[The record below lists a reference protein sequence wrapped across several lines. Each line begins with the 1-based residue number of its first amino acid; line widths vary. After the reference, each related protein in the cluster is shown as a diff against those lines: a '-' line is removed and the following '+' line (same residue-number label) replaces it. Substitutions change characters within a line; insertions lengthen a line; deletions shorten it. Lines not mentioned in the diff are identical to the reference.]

1 MSPSPNIP
9 LAEDLTRA
17 IAEGWKN
24 VTGRQPDFHG
34 QWLLVHIPSQ
44 RLLLLQGTELTAAW
58 PVSTSTVGIDNRQ
71 DSGGTP
77 CGLHR
82 IDQKIGEGS
91 DLHTVFSSRQST
103 GILWQNVR
111 DKSDRGPEG
120 DLILTRILTLDGLEE
135 GVNRGPGIDSLARY
149 IYIHGTNHEDGIGTP
164 VSGGCVRM
172 TNPDV
177 VALFDQVAEG
187 DPVVIL

>member
-1 MSPSPNIP
+1 MSRSQNIP
-9 LAEDLTRA
+9 PAEDLA
-17 IAEGWKN
+17 DDIAAGWKK
-24 VTGRQPDFHG
+24 VLLQQPEFQGR
-34 QWLLVHIPSQ
+34 WLLVHVPSQ
-44 RLLLLQGTELTAAW
+44 RLLLLQGTDSTAAW
-58 PVSTSTVGIDNRQ
+58 PVSTSVVGMDNRQ

-77 CGLHR
+77 GGLHR
-82 IDQKIGEGS
+82 VDQKIGEGS
-91 DLHTVFSSRQST
+91 DLHTIFSSRQST
-103 GILWQNVR
+103 GILWQK
-111 DKSDRGPEG
+111 DMDETDRGPEG

-172 TNPDV
+172 KNTDV
-177 VALFDQVAEG
+177 IALFDLVQEG

>member
-1 MSPSPNIP
+1 MSRTQNIP
-9 LAEDLTRA
+9 TPEDLTGE
-17 IAEGWKN
+17 IAAGWKK
-24 VTGRQPDFHG
+24 VLAWQPEFQGR
-34 QWLLVHIPSQ
+34 WLLVHVPSQ
-44 RLLLLQGTELTAAW
+44 HMLLLQGTDLTAVW
-58 PVSTSTVGIDNRQ
+58 PVSTAAAGVDNRQ

-77 CGLHR
+77 RGLHR
-82 IDQKIGEGS
+82 VDEKIGEGA

-103 GILWQNVR
+103 GILWQKN
-111 DKSDRGPEG
+111 GPDSSREPEA

-149 IYIHGTNHEDGIGTP
+149 IYIHGTNHENGIGSP

-172 TNPDV
+172 TNTDV
-177 VALFDQVAEG
+177 IALFDQVEEG